1 LKRKSQLEERSAD
14 GQSIKINAIVIAHD
28 PFSHLT
34 QAIDELLAYASA

>member
-28 PFSHLT
+28 PFSHLAQT
-34 QAIDELLAYASA
+34 IAKLRAYA